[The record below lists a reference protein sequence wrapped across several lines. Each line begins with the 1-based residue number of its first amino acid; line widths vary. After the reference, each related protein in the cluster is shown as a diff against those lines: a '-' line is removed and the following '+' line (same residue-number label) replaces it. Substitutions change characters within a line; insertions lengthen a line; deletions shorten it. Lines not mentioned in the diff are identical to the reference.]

1 MKIGLDLLG
10 ADDKSKIINF
20 ANSFKDNEVDLYVYG
35 LEADLNSVT
44 NAAINKVLCTE
55 EVFISDDAARV
66 HRKKKDAS
74 MIRMLEDLKNGNI
87 DVSISAG
94 STGAYMA
101 SGLFVLGRIHG
112 VAKPALATM
121 LPTKTDHKFLLTDL
135 GANVE
140 TKESDLLN
148 YAKLGRLYVKNI
160 YNITNPTTAL
170 VNVGAE
176 ENKGSKLYKDTH
188 KLLKENIDNFK
199 GNIEA
204 REILEHTYDV
214 VVVDGFSGNILLK
227 TIEGVAITLSS
238 LLKPVFLKNIFTKMA
253 ALVVKSGLKNFK
265 KKFDYSEYGGAI
277 LIGLQ
282 KPAIKIHGSSDE
294 VSVYYAVQ
302 QAKNIYKT
310 KLYEKMI
317 EEFKEE

>member
-1 MKIGLDLLG
+1 MKIGIDLLG

-20 ANSFKDNEVDLYVYG
+20 VNNFKDSEVTLVVYG
-35 LEADLNSVT
+35 LEEDLKNVTADVE
-44 NAAINKVLCTE
+44 KVLCTE
-55 EVFISDDAARV
+55 EVLISDDAARV

-74 MIRMLEDLKNGNI
+74 MIRMLEDLKNDSI
-87 DVSISAG
+87 HASISAG

-101 SGLFVLGRIHG
+101 SGLFILGRIEG

-121 LPTKTDHKFLLTDL
+121 LPTKTDHKFLMTDL

-140 TKESDLLN
+140 AKETDLLN
-148 YAKLGRLYVKNI
+148 YAKLGNLYVKNI
-160 YNITNPTTAL
+160 YNVTNPSTAL
-170 VNVGAE
+170 VNVGSE
-176 ENKGSKLYKDTH
+176 ENKGNKLYKDAH
-188 KLLKENIDNFK
+188 KLLKENLQNFK

-204 REILEHTYDV
+204 RDILEHDYDV
-214 VVVDGFSGNILLK
+214 VVADGFTGNVLLK
-227 TIEGVAITLSS
+227 SIEGVAMTLSS

-282 KPAIKIHGSSDE
+282 KPAIKVHGSSDE
-294 VSVYYAVQ
+294 NSVYYAVQ
-302 QAKNIYKT
+302 QAKNIHKT
-310 KLYEKMI
+310 KLYDKMI
-317 EEFKEE
+317 EEFKGE